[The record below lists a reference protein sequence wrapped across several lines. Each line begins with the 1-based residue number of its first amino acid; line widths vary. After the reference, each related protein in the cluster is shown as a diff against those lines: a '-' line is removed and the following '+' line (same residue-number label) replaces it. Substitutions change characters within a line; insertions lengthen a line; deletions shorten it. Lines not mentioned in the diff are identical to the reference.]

1 MAKQDLEELGFDKS
15 DAKKMEDLD
24 PQLGSQERK
33 ESTGF
38 VAGIRKKK

>member
-15 DAKKMEDLD
+15 DAKKTEDVD
-24 PQLGSQERK
+24 SQLGNKERK

-38 VAGIRKKK
+38 VAGIRKKR